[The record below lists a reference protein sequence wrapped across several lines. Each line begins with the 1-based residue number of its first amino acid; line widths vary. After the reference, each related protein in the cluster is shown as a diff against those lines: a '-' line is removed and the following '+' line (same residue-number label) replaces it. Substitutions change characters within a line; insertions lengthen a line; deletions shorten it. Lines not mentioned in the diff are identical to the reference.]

1 MKRNYSIIGS
11 VAIGALL
18 SGLASCNPDPLTEAD
33 VFTNADAINSILQ
46 PGDSIYHLDDFVATF
61 MTEEGNFLND
71 STPYRT
77 RSTSGNG
84 IYLFSIDTIPA
95 EGNGIY
101 IRGRV
106 STDDYGGNFYKSIV
120 IQEIVD
126 GKQQNLRLSVDIGSA
141 NGLYQTGQELLI
153 RCNGLSIGRYANQPQ
168 LCVPSYNN
176 NIYASNANQK
186 VGWAPGRIPSSVFNQ
201 ATTLIGTP
209 DQSKLVYDT
218 IEITDYFKTLSKG
231 DWNSNKQVT
240 QEFMQSARQ
249 KDGMLVCLK
258 DVHFTGQYEYNGNP
272 TDCSQGDPEE
282 DTNANV
288 FAPTTKNV
296 GYPQGRIITD
306 GNKNY
311 TLVSTSEYA
320 KFARFYLPAEEY
332 VGTVTGVLGFYAD
345 HASNIVNNGLDGY
358 EWSITVRNINI
369 SGNGS
374 SINDV
379 KLRNADGEEWIPE
392 EYKRPEENASD
403 STATEE

>member
-1 MKRNYSIIGS
+1 MKRNYSIICS

-33 VFTNADAINSILQ
+33 VFTNADAISSILQ
-46 PGDSIYHLDDFVATF
+46 PGDSIYHLNDFVATF

-141 NGLYQTGQELLI
+141 NGLYQIGQELLI

-176 NIYASNANQK
+176 NIYATNANQK
-186 VGWAPGRIPSSVFNQ
+186 VGWAPGRIPSRVFDQ

-218 IEITDYFKTLSKG
+218 ITISDYFGIAKKYDLES
-231 DWNSNKQVT
+231 
-240 QEFMQSARQ
+240 MQLARQ
-249 KDGMLVCLK
+249 MDGRLVCLK
-258 DVHFTGQYEYNGNP
+258 NVYFTGEYENNGSRAKC
-272 TDCSQGDPEE
+272 TEGDPEE
-282 DTNANV
+282 DSNANV
-288 FAPTTKNV
+288 FAPTTNNI
-296 GYPQGRIITD
+296 GYPQSRIITD

-320 KFARFYLPAEEY
+320 KFARFYLPSEEY
-332 VGTVTGVLGFYAD
+332 TGTITGVLGFYAD
-345 HASNIVNNGLDGY
+345 NAGSVAKYGLDGY
-358 EWSITVRNINI
+358 EWSITVRNIAI
-369 SGNGS
+369 SKTGS
-374 SINDV
+374 TLNDV
-379 KLRNADGEEWIPE
+379 NLYNADGEKWVPT